1 MEGIT
6 FGVEIEVLVRP
17 KLEEADIAQE
27 LKAEGWIKK
36 PLLSNRDRRTN
47 IEPLRQFLVRTLS
60 EVGIPAHTKKQTYEK
75 WTVDRDASIAEPED
89 PNGLRPFGT
98 WSCQRKFRDEG

>member
-1 MEGIT
+1 MEEIT
-6 FGVEIEVLVRP
+6 FGVEIEVPVRP

-27 LKAEGWIKK
+27 LEAEGWIKK

-47 IEPLRQFLVRTLS
+47 IELLRQFLVRNLS
-60 EVGIPAHTKKQTYEK
+60 EAGIPAHTKKQSYEK

-89 PNGLRPFGT
+89 ANGLRPFGRIELPKKI
-98 WSCQRKFRDEG
+98 S

>member
-1 MEGIT
+1 MEGVT

-17 KLEEADIAQE
+17 KLENADIAQE
-27 LKAEGWIKK
+27 LEVNGWIGK

-47 IEPLRQFLVRTLS
+47 IELLRQFLVRNLS
-60 EVGIPAHTKKQTYEK
+60 QAGIPAHTKKQSYEK

-89 PNGLRPFGT
+89 ANGLRPFGNIELPKKI
-98 WSCQRKFRDEG
+98 S